1 MIGVGQIAVM
11 RNSDLPFGAINRQR
25 LGISQVGRTGGRIT
39 SVANRKR
46 SNEVMQ
52 NISAENLGNQAHAF
66 VSAEL
71 FAVRG
76 HNPRA
81 LLPAMLQSIEPII
94 CEFRGIGM
102 PINAEHTAIMLGILL
117 HLPASNGR

>member
-1 MIGVGQIAVM
+1 M

-52 NISAENLGNQAHAF
+52 NISAENLGNQAHAPLA
-66 VSAEL
+66 VLMRSTVPPTVPSRAAEMPKS
-71 FAVRG
+71 FAR
-76 HNPRA
+76 
-81 LLPAMLQSIEPII
+81 SIV
-94 CEFRGIGM
+94 F
-102 PINAEHTAIMLGILL
+102 T
-117 HLPASNGR
+117 ASNVFTEITIRLCVSPKSNESSR